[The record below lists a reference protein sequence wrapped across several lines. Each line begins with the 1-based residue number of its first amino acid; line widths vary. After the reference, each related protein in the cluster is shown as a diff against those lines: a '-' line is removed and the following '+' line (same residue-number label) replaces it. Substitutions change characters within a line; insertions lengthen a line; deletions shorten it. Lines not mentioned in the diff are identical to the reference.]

1 MASGPHNGTGA
12 AAGAAEHTRV
22 VVLVGFEGIQIL
34 DVTGPLEVFSRAS
47 RLLLAEGG
55 ATIEPYRVMF
65 VARERGPV
73 NSSSGLQLVATSAW
87 RDLPTPDTLLVS
99 GGIGTHAALKDHEFI
114 DWLRRQAPLA
124 RRYGAVCTGAML
136 LARAGLLDQR
146 RVTTHW
152 AFTQLLAEMAP
163 TARVE
168 NDPIFVRDGSLWT
181 SAGVTAGM
189 DMALAMVEQDWGRKL
204 AIDVAHQL
212 VMPLKRH
219 AGASQVSSSLAA
231 QAKALEGRFRQ
242 LSAWIMENLA
252 TELTIPM
259 LAQQAGIS
267 PRHFAR
273 CFQDE
278 IGVTPAKFVESA
290 RFEAARQLLA
300 EEELTLEKVAARCG
314 FGSAETLRRVFIR
327 RVGMSPAAYRLRL
340 HQQAVGVS
348 SGPGEPGL

>member
-1 MASGPHNGTGA
+1 MASGRQNGTGTA
-12 AAGAAEHTRV
+12 ASVVEHTRV
-22 VVLVGFEGIQIL
+22 IVLVGFEGIQIL

-47 RLLLAEGG
+47 RLLLAEGR
-55 ATIEPYRVMF
+55 AAIEPYRVRF
-65 VARERGPV
+65 AARERGPV
-73 NSSSGLQLVATSAW
+73 SSSSGLQLVADCAW

-99 GGIGTHAALKDHEFI
+99 GGIGTHAALNDREFI
-114 DWLRRQAPLA
+114 DWLRRRAPQA

-136 LARAGLLDQR
+136 LARAGLLAQR

-152 AFTQLLAEMAP
+152 AFTQLLAELAP

-168 NDPIFVRDGSLWT
+168 TDPIFVRDGSLWT

-204 AIDVAHQL
+204 ALDVAHQL

-219 AGASQVSSSLAA
+219 AGASQVSTSLAA
-231 QAKALEGRFRQ
+231 QAQALDGRFRQ
-242 LSAWIMENLA
+242 LSAWIMANLA
-252 TELTIPM
+252 TELSIPV

-278 IGVTPAKFVESA
+278 IGVTPAKFVERA
-290 RFEAARQLLA
+290 RFEAARQMLA
-300 EEELTLEKVAARCG
+300 EDELTLEKVAARCG

-327 RVGMSPAAYRLRL
+327 RVGMSPAAYRVRLR
-340 HQQAVGVS
+340 QQAEGNS
-348 SGPGEPGL
+348 SLPAEAGL